1 MKRFVTLVLSALM
14 ILPVFAG
21 KTQKAWT
28 FALNDDGECV
38 VERSFDTDKD
48 AQAALKAFKVALN
61 KVTLESR
68 STINEVPGE
77 SILYELKKNTKTRYN
92 PFAGNFNESMQF
104 KMAVTYA
111 DGKVLVRL
119 YDINLENKY
128 EGYGKNVRND
138 TFSGKIAEYEE
149 AACYRQGQR
158 KERSRRGYGKH
169 QRFAQYVRGGD
180 EQDFQCVCQS
190 AEVSFCS
197 LTA

>member
-14 ILPVFAG
+14 ILPVLAG

-149 AACYRQGQR
+149 AAEKAATAKG
-158 KERSRRGYGKH
+158 KEKKEAEEVMENINDSLNMCEEEMNKIFNA
-169 QRFAQYVRGGD
+169 FAK
-180 EQDFQCVCQS
+180 
-190 AEVSFCS
+190 A
-197 LTA
+197 LK

>member
-149 AACYRQGQR
+149 AAETAATAKG
-158 KERSRRGYGKH
+158 KEKKEAEEVMENINDLLNMCEEEMNKIFNA
-169 QRFAQYVRGGD
+169 FAK
-180 EQDFQCVCQS
+180 
-190 AEVSFCS
+190 A
-197 LTA
+197 LK

>member
-149 AACYRQGQR
+149 AAEKAATAKG
-158 KERSRRGYGKH
+158 KEKKEAEEVMENINDSLNMCEEEMNKIFNA
-169 QRFAQYVRGGD
+169 FAK
-180 EQDFQCVCQS
+180 
-190 AEVSFCS
+190 A
-197 LTA
+197 LK

>member
-1 MKRFVTLVLSALM
+1 MLLWAYGTDV
-14 ILPVFAG
+14 LPVFAG

-28 FALNDDGECV
+28 FTLNDDGECV

-48 AQAALKAFKVALN
+48 AQAALKAFKLALN

-92 PFAGNFNESMQF
+92 PFAGNFNESMYF
-104 KMAVTYA
+104 KMAVAYA

-128 EGYGKNVRND
+128 EDCGKNVRNE
-138 TFSGKIAEYEE
+138 TFPA
-149 AACYRQGQR
+149 R
-158 KERSRRGYGKH
+158 
-169 QRFAQYVRGGD
+169 
-180 EQDFQCVCQS
+180 
-190 AEVSFCS
+190 
-197 LTA
+197 

>member
-28 FALNDDGECV
+28 FALYDDGECV
-38 VERSFDTDKD
+38 VERSFDTDND
-48 AQAALKAFKVALN
+48 AQAALKAFKVVLN

-149 AACYRQGQR
+149 AAETAATAKG
-158 KERSRRGYGKH
+158 KEKKEAEEVMENINDSLNMCEEEMNKIFNA
-169 QRFAQYVRGGD
+169 FAK
-180 EQDFQCVCQS
+180 
-190 AEVSFCS
+190 A
-197 LTA
+197 LK